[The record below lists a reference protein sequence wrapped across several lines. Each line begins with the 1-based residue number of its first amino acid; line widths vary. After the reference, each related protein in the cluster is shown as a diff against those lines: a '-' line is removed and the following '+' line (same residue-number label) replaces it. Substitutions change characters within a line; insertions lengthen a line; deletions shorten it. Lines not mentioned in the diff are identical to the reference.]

1 VRTITSGS
9 LTITKST
16 YSFSTITVTTTSTT
30 SCTFGCKAGA
40 GFQTSG
46 IPTAI
51 IPGPGS
57 GKFKSVTAVAVLPTA
72 PGNYPSGPA
81 IPTTLPSSKA
91 SSLPGVTGQPISS
104 NTQNSNPQ
112 LVSTSTV
119 DVIPQPYSNSPLS
132 APGNSQSQNEVQ
144 LPSVQ
149 ASSKTVIGGAVGGQL
164 SSGRLALTTSAVQSS
179 KGGINS
185 GSVIAS
191 YSGPSITG
199 SAVSLRML
207 NIYTG
212 ILCVSFVLTVV
223 IS

>member
-1 VRTITSGS
+1 M
-9 LTITKST
+9 
-16 YSFSTITVTTTSTT
+16 
-30 SCTFGCKAGA
+30 
-40 GFQTSG
+40 
-46 IPTAI
+46 
-51 IPGPGS
+51 
-57 GKFKSVTAVAVLPTA
+57 
-72 PGNYPSGPA
+72 
-81 IPTTLPSSKA
+81 
-91 SSLPGVTGQPISS
+91 
-104 NTQNSNPQ
+104 
-112 LVSTSTV
+112 

-132 APGNSQSQNEVQ
+132 ALGNSQSQNEVQ

-149 ASSKTVIGGAVGGQL
+149 ASSKTVIGGAAGGQL

-191 YSGPSITG
+191 YPGPSITG